1 MSDGTDGGVDGGV
14 APAGPGPNE
23 SSEIG
28 DASYGLGTFNAPDNS
43 NSQGGVFNAA
53 LDSQLASSLFGY
65 DPASMSVESNNNPA
79 FTMADMP
86 DDSFFGQFGKFANSP
101 FGKGLLGLVSV
112 ANPALGSVL
121 GMTSFAANAG
131 KDPGAAFGGKGGSI
145 AGSAIG
151 GPMGG
156 FLGGMLGSSLGQG
169 AFNGTTGTAADASA
183 NQGNSFGDWAGLG
196 AGLYAGYQG
205 MRDTGSMLGGLQDL
219 YSQNSPYA
227 TAMRQQL
234 ERRDAAAGRRSQYGN
249 REVELQAK
257 LAQLA
262 SGQIPAMSQL
272 NQQRMQ
278 YRNAMLN
285 NALAYG
291 NKLGVFQGL
300 KDMWNAPTITAGD
313 FSPVQSGFFENQDT
327 SGGLGNIFNG

>member
-1 MSDGTDGGVDGGV
+1 MDSDGLGFNDG
-14 APAGPGPNE
+14 APAGPGPAEN
-23 SSEIG
+23 SETG
-28 DASYGLGTFNAPDNS
+28 DSSYGGGLGFGSSPSDGLGFSLFADVPMDFS
-43 NSQGGVFNAA
+43 SIS
-53 LDSQLASSLFGY
+53 LDPGMSANLSSVDMGFDSSL
-65 DPASMSVESNNNPA
+65 SN
-79 FTMADMP
+79 FSQADN
-86 DDSFFGQFGKFANSP
+86 SFFGQFGKFANSAL
-101 FGKGLLGLVSV
+101 GKGLLGLVSV

-234 ERRDAAAGRRSQYGN
+234 ERRDAAAGRRSQYGG

-257 LAQLA
+257 LAQMA
-262 SGQIPAMSQL
+262 SGQIPAMTQL

-291 NKLGVFQGL
+291 NKLGVFNGL
-300 KDMWNAPTITAGD
+300 RDMWNAPSISAGD